1 MAQVGYIR
9 VSSHGQNTDRQLAG
23 VLLDKV
29 FEEKASARSVDGR
42 PVLKACLEWLR
53 DGDTLHVHSIDRLA
67 RSLGDLEAT
76 VKTLAAKGVGVR
88 FHKEGLVFGGGP
100 GAAQDSPMATL
111 TLQLLGAV
119 AQFER
124 TLIAERRL
132 EGMALARQRGV
143 KVGAAQK
150 LSAAQVAAVRARVA
164 AGAEKKALAAE
175 LGVSRQTLY
184 TALKRQR

>member
-23 VLLDKV
+23 VPLDKV
-29 FEEKASARSVDGR
+29 FEERASARSVDGR
-42 PVLKACLEWLR
+42 PVLKACLDWLR

-76 VKTLAAKGVGVR
+76 VKTLAAKGVSVR
-88 FHKEGLVFGGGP
+88 FHKEGLVF

-124 TLIAERRL
+124 SLITERRL

-143 KVGAAQK
+143 KVGASPK
-150 LSAAQVAAVRARVA
+150 LTPAQVAAVRERVA
-164 AGAEKKALAAE
+164 NGAQKKALAAE

-184 TALKRQR
+184 AALKREQ